1 MGRRQRSRALSR
13 PEFGRERW
21 RQEYPSPR
29 YGRLAEGDQGL
40 YSGATSTPEFDAQT
54 GFLITL
60 GIDGDLRAWNTQGDG
75 QLVWKRQLYEEFDV
89 PKRPRVGR
97 SGHRDYG
104 FTSSPL
110 VLGDWVIVEVGAT
123 TGNLI
128 ALDRRTGETRWQ
140 SQNKSPA
147 GHNGGPVPI
156 TVEGVACVA
165 IHTFDGLHVARLDR
179 GREGETVAT
188 YPWKTDFANNI
199 ASLTV
204 AGDSVLMTS
213 HYNQERTARLKVSL
227 RGASVLW
234 EAKVASKVCSPVV
247 LGEHVYFAW
256 EQVHCLDFATGKLL
270 WRGER
275 TGDPGSC
282 LGTSDGRLIVWCG
295 SGKLLLVD
303 SAARS
308 PAALEDS
315 GRARSPLTNRRLA
328 ARDACRRESALQR
341 PVGQS
346 GLPHPWHAEKVGPD
360 RLAGPGLR
368 VNATE
373 PRATAGWPSSDC
385 GVYPISTSQAALSCR
400 AARPASRRCSRA
412 GFRRPLASRRSIRVV
427 SLSPWEMAGVR
438 VE

>member
-1 MGRRQRSRALSR
+1 MNIRMVPVIALLVAVCPAPARGDDWPHWRGTSRNGLVAESSRWDDGGWDNLGETWRKKVGEGSTSPLVVGQSVFVMGWTDGKDRVLCLDVQS
-13 PEFGRERW
+13 GREVW

-29 YGRLAEGDQGL
+29 YGRHAEGDQGL
-40 YSGATSTPEFDAQT
+40 YSGATSTPEFDEQT
-54 GFLITL
+54 GFLFTL
-60 GIDGDLRAWNTQGDG
+60 GIDGDLQAWDTRHSG
-75 QLVWKRQLYEEFDV
+75 QNVWKRQLYDEFDV

-97 SGHRDYG
+97 SGRRDYG

-110 VLGDWVIVEVGAT
+110 VVGDWVIVEVGAT

-128 ALDRRTGETRWQ
+128 AFDTRTGETRWQ

-165 IHTFDGLHVARLDR
+165 VHTFEGLHVARLDR
-179 GREGETVAT
+179 GHEGETIAT

-204 AGDSVLMTS
+204 AGDSVLLTS

-227 RGASVLW
+227 SGATVLW

-270 WRGER
+270 WRGGR

-295 SGKLLLVD
+295 SGKLLLVE

-308 PAALEDS
+308 PAALKI
-315 GRARSPLTNRRLA
+315 LA
-328 ARDACRRESALQR
+328 EREVLSQTDAWPHVALA
-341 PVGQS
+341 G
-346 GLPHPWHAEKVGPD
+346 GNLLCKD
-360 RLAGPGLR
+360 RLGNLVCLTLGALR
-368 VNATE
+368 K
-373 PRATAGWPSSDC
+373 
-385 GVYPISTSQAALSCR
+385 
-400 AARPASRRCSRA
+400 
-412 GFRRPLASRRSIRVV
+412 
-427 SLSPWEMAGVR
+427 
-438 VE
+438 